1 MTYGD
6 AVCDVDISQ
15 LVSYHRTHGKL
26 ATLTAVMQDQTKGVL
41 NIGGDN
47 AVKNFREKQ
56 TADGTPINAG
66 YMVFESGI
74 FNYLEDDSTILEQ
87 RPLRQ
92 LAEDGQLM
100 SYIHHGFWQCMDNIR
115 EREELEKLV
124 ANKAAPW
131 MRWERQGSVLL

>member
-56 TADGTPINAG
+56 TADGTPING
-66 YMVFESGI
+66 KHS
-74 FNYLEDDSTILEQ
+74 N
-87 RPLRQ
+87 
-92 LAEDGQLM
+92 M
-100 SYIHHGFWQCMDNIR
+100 S
-115 EREELEKLV
+115 
-124 ANKAAPW
+124 A
-131 MRWERQGSVLL
+131 

>member
-1 MTYGD
+1 M
-6 AVCDVDISQ
+6 
-15 LVSYHRTHGKL
+15 
-26 ATLTAVMQDQTKGVL
+26 LT
-41 NIGGDN
+41 
-47 AVKNFREKQ
+47 
-56 TADGTPINAG
+56 INAG
-66 YMVFESGI
+66 YMVFEPGI